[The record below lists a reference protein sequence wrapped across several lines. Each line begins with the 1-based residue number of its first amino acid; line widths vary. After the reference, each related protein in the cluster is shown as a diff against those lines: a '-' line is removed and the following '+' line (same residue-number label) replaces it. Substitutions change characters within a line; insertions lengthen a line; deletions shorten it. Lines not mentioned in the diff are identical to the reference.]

1 MQIFVKMFLQMQHI
15 ENGSMV
21 LKDKYKQHQNL
32 MLLSSVWKKYFFF
45 QYWKLKYIALNL
57 QRKENVSV
65 NIQDKF
71 TTSTFPYYTTDVKF
85 VSSGFEVLQKGLLE
99 QRFGE
104 TLWRVDEDCLLVP
117 MFLALIQGWKHDWQ
131 DCRCII
137 TNQT

>member
-1 MQIFVKMFLQMQHI
+1 M
-15 ENGSMV
+15 
-21 LKDKYKQHQNL
+21 
-32 MLLSSVWKKYFFF
+32 KKIFFF

-104 TLWRVDEDCLLVP
+104 TL
-117 MFLALIQGWKHDWQ
+117 
-131 DCRCII
+131 
-137 TNQT
+137 